1 MIVGRQILRLS
12 VLCAGVL
19 AVLATPSTAQSTGG
33 APAPLSDADITRIL
47 AERID
52 AQQQSVGIV
61 VGVLEPGGRRVL
73 SHGHPAKGDPRRVDG
88 DTVFE
93 IGSITKVF
101 TALLLADA
109 VERGEVALSDP
120 VTRYLPASVKVP
132 QRGRAITLGDLA
144 SHVSG
149 LPRLPT
155 NMASTNPRNP
165 YADYTVDQLYAFL
178 SGYELPRD
186 AGAQYEY
193 SNLGGGLLGHV
204 LALRAGMTYEALVE
218 ARITRPL
225 GMTSTRITLSDDMR
239 SRLAS
244 GYDAALQPAD
254 NWDLP
259 TLAGAGALRSTV
271 NDLLLFLS
279 AAMGERPTPLAKAF
293 AAMTTA
299 RRPAGRAGARDRP
312 GLACVDGQRPRRR
325 LAQWRHGRLSNV
337 HRLRSAG
344 AHGSRRALECR
355 NTGWCGRHRPPS
367 ARPADSAAGATESA
381 DGDRRGSRALR
392 SLRGPLPARS
402 VGVPHHQPE
411 RKRTLRAAHRAVGV
425 RDLPGVAA
433 RVLLQGRGCAA
444 DVRSRS
450 GRAGDRDRAASGGSR
465 HSRRAGGS
473 LV

>member
-1 MIVGRQILRLS
+1 MIAGRQILR
-12 VLCAGVL
+12 VIALCAGVL
-19 AVLATPSTAQSTGG
+19 SVLATPSTAQSTGG

-47 AERID
+47 ADRID

-73 SHGHPAKGDPRRVDG
+73 SYGHPAKGDPRRVDG

-101 TALLLADA
+101 TALLLSDA
-109 VERGEVALSDP
+109 VERGEVSLSDP
-120 VTRYLPASVKVP
+120 VSRYLPASVKVP

-186 AGAQYEY
+186 AGAQDQY

-204 LALRAGMTYEALVE
+204 LALRAGMSYEALVE
-218 ARITRPL
+218 SRITRPL

-239 SRLAS
+239 GRLAS
-244 GYDAALQPAD
+244 GYDATLQPAS

-299 RRPAGRAGARDRP
+299 AARPGRRPRSRSPWAGM
-312 GLACVDGQRPRRR
+312 
-325 LAQWRHGRLSNV
+325 
-337 HRLRSAG
+337 
-344 AHGSRRALECR
+344 
-355 NTGWCGRHRPPS
+355 CGRPTATTS
-367 ARPADSAAGATESA
+367 SGTTAARPAIERSSASIRGRARQSSRSRMPEHRLAWTTSAATCWTGRFRC
-381 DGDRRGSRALR
+381 GRN
-392 SLRGPLPARS
+392 
-402 VGVPHHQPE
+402 
-411 RKRTLRAAHRAVGV
+411 RKR
-425 RDLPGVAA
+425 
-433 RVLLQGRGCAA
+433 GR
-444 DVRSRS
+444 RSP
-450 GRAGDRDRAASGGSR
+450 
-465 HSRRAGGS
+465 
-473 LV
+473 

>member
-1 MIVGRQILRLS
+1 MIAGRQILRMS
-12 VLCAGVL
+12 ALCAGIL
-19 AVLATPSTAQSTGG
+19 AVLAASSRAQPVGG
-33 APAPLSDADITRIL
+33 APATLSDADITRIL
-47 AERID
+47 ADRVD
-52 AQQQSVGIV
+52 VQRQSVGIV

-73 SHGHPAKGDPRRVDG
+73 GYGHPTKGDPRRVDA

-109 VERGEVALSDP
+109 VERGEVSLADP
-120 VTRYLPASVKVP
+120 VSRYLPATVKVP

-149 LPRLPT
+149 LPRLPA
-155 NMASTNPRNP
+155 NMPSRDPRNP
-165 YADYTVDQLYAFL
+165 YADYTVDEMYAFL

-186 AGAQYEY
+186 VGAQYEY
-193 SNLGGGLLGHV
+193 SNFGAGLLGHV

-244 GYDAALQPAD
+244 GYDAALQPAA

-299 RRPAGRAGARDRP
+299 RRPAGASALEIALGWHVWTANGHDVVWHNGGTAGYRTFIGFDPRARTAVVALSNAGTQAGVDDIGRHLLDRQIPLRAQPKARTAIAVDPALFDGYAGRYQLAPSAFLTISRKESRLFAQLTGQLEFEIFPESPREFFYKVVDAQLTFEVGADGRATAIVLHQAGRDIRGAR
-312 GLACVDGQRPRRR
+312 
-325 LAQWRHGRLSNV
+325 
-337 HRLRSAG
+337 
-344 AHGSRRALECR
+344 
-355 NTGWCGRHRPPS
+355 
-367 ARPADSAAGATESA
+367 
-381 DGDRRGSRALR
+381 
-392 SLRGPLPARS
+392 
-402 VGVPHHQPE
+402 VP
-411 RKRTLRAAHRAVGV
+411 
-425 RDLPGVAA
+425 
-433 RVLLQGRGCAA
+433 
-444 DVRSRS
+444 
-450 GRAGDRDRAASGGSR
+450 
-465 HSRRAGGS
+465 
-473 LV
+473 

>member
-1 MIVGRQILRLS
+1 MIAGRQILR
-12 VLCAGVL
+12 VIALCAGVL
-19 AVLATPSTAQSTGG
+19 SVLATPSTAQSTGG

-61 VGVLEPGGRRVL
+61 VGVLEPGGRRVI
-73 SHGHPAKGDPRRVDG
+73 SYGHPAKGDPRRVDG

-101 TALLLADA
+101 TALLLSDA
-109 VERGEVALSDP
+109 VERGEVSLSDP
-120 VTRYLPASVKVP
+120 VSRYLPASVKVP

-186 AGAQYEY
+186 AGAQYQY

-204 LALRAGMTYEALVE
+204 LALRAGMSYEALVE
-218 ARITRPL
+218 SRITRPL

-239 SRLAS
+239 GRLAS
-244 GYDAALQPAD
+244 GYDATLQPAS

-299 RRPAGRAGARDRP
+299 RRPAGAAPALEIALGWHVWTANGHDVVWHNGGTAGYRTFIGFDPRAHTAVVALSNAGTPAGVDDIGRHLLDRQIPLRAQPKARTAITVNAAILDGYVGRYQLAPSAFLTVSRKESGLFAQLTGQMEFEIFAESPREFFYKVVDAQLTFEVGADGRATAVVLHQAGRDIRGAR
-312 GLACVDGQRPRRR
+312 V
-325 LAQWRHGRLSNV
+325 
-337 HRLRSAG
+337 
-344 AHGSRRALECR
+344 
-355 NTGWCGRHRPPS
+355 
-367 ARPADSAAGATESA
+367 
-381 DGDRRGSRALR
+381 
-392 SLRGPLPARS
+392 
-402 VGVPHHQPE
+402 VP
-411 RKRTLRAAHRAVGV
+411 
-425 RDLPGVAA
+425 
-433 RVLLQGRGCAA
+433 
-444 DVRSRS
+444 
-450 GRAGDRDRAASGGSR
+450 
-465 HSRRAGGS
+465 
-473 LV
+473 

>member
-186 AGAQYEY
+186 AGAQYQVLE
-193 SNLGGGLLGHV
+193 SWWRAPRPRPGASSGHDLRGTRRGAHHASARHDQHAHHAFRRHAQPPRERLRRGAAAGGQLG
-204 LALRAGMTYEALVE
+204 LADAGRRRRVAL
-218 ARITRPL
+218 
-225 GMTSTRITLSDDMR
+225 D
-239 SRLAS
+239 
-244 GYDAALQPAD
+244 
-254 NWDLP
+254 
-259 TLAGAGALRSTV
+259 
-271 NDLLLFLS
+271 
-279 AAMGERPTPLAKAF
+279 GERP
-293 AAMTTA
+293 AAVPVGGDGRA
-299 RRPAGRAGARDRP
+299 ADAPRESLRGNDHRAPPGRRAGARDRP

-355 NTGWCGRHRPPS
+355 NTGWCGRYRPPP

-433 RVLLQGRGCAA
+433 RVFLQGRGCAA

-465 HSRRAGGS
+465 HSRRAGG
-473 LV
+473 